1 MRNIVAI
8 VGKEMRGYLGA
19 PSFYIIISIFLFI
32 SGYGFGWSPATFL
45 ESSIQGF
52 LEWSQFFILFLGPA
66 LTVRLFSEEEKL
78 GTLELLLTAPLK
90 DFEIVLGKFI
100 AALGVYTVMLFLTL
114 LYPLLLLGFGHPD
127 LGPILSGYLG
137 LFLLGAVFLSIGLF
151 TSSLTA
157 NQIVAFVMSS
167 ALILFFWFIGLTEG
181 LTGDQTFRIFQIIS
195 LSTYFPAFGRGIIDT
210 NGVIYYL
217 SLVLV
222 FLFLTLRS
230 LESRRWR

>member
-1 MRNIVAI
+1 
-8 VGKEMRGYLGA
+8 MRGYLGA

-100 AALGVYTVMLFLTL
+100 AALGVYSVMLFLTL
-114 LYPLLLLGFGHPD
+114 LYPLLLFGFGHPD
-127 LGPILSGYLG
+127 LGPIFSGYLG

-181 LTGDQTFRIFQIIS
+181 LTGDQTFRLFQLIS